1 MNQFEDLPIGID
13 LGTTFSCIGVYR
25 NGSVEIIPNE
35 IGERITPSVIIFED
49 DEEYVGEQIQYVPFP
64 NPKNKVYAVKRI
76 IGRKFKDKEVQ
87 DDINRFS
94 YKVENNK
101 GRPQIVINK
110 NKNEERYSPEEIS
123 AKVLAKL
130 KESAEIYLQNSI
142 RKVVITVPA
151 YFTESQKRATINA
164 GEIAGLNVIKIIN
177 EPTAASLAYGFG
189 NCPNSENK
197 YKNLFN
203 NKILDEEIKKII
215 VFDLG
220 GGTLDVTLL
229 ELEKDNIRIKAH
241 SGIMHLGGED
251 FDNILLDH
259 CINYFKK
266 KTKID
271 LNRDEFIKQKFR
283 LKKQC
288 ELAKRELTDS
298 NDTEIEIVSIA
309 NGKDLFIK
317 IKRVEFERLC
327 NHIFKKCLEP
337 IKEVLETAKEKKE
350 NINEIILIG
359 GSTRIPQIKFL
370 IQEFFNGKE
379 LNCNLNPDEAVA
391 YGATI
396 EAAMEMGKYEED
408 ITLSDVCPFSLG
420 VAVTEELLLNEY
432 GLLMEKIINKGTN
445 LPYKATRYYTP
456 VVDYQSNV
464 LIQVYEGESKF
475 VNDNYFLGKFYL
487 EKIPYKKKDNILI
500 EIIFDLD
507 ENSILTVTA
516 QINENNT
523 SNSIT
528 IKNDKGGLSRNEIDD
543 AKKKQ
548 KKSGMKNLRDK
559 MEKEKNYKEI
569 IKTLLDKI
577 KNESNETI
585 LFNDLQNLYSKIEEF
600 IDFFRKDIENNFTL
614 KEKTYFY
621 LTYLFDAYSRL
632 FNLKL
637 ILTKKE
643 KDQIISKI
651 KKYLEI
657 FKKDGLKYYPSLIKI
672 IVNNDNYI
680 FVELC
685 FQILQ
690 YYLEKGKE
698 LYYNNDKKYAKFY
711 IEEALN
717 IIKKNFLEKKVKN
730 NIDYGLKCTSI
741 MEECTNL
748 INILKAE
755 SIQKYCKS
763 FSKNK
768 LIDEKDFTNDE
779 QILHISDKFREGLRY
794 LKDSNS
800 QEQHLLKA
808 IYYANIIKIEYI
820 MLKSDDYETLL
831 KMIDSCIKEKEL
843 GKESNSDN
851 GLYWFKEIMKYKKEI
866 EEKQEEFLKNPE
878 NKDEEI
884 KKSLENEIKKL
895 NYKFGKGEE
904 EFLYYIL
911 NKHKPNGLEG
921 YYSFKD
927 RKDFDNYYN
936 KTNKKIFFN
945 KLTKLYN
952 PQRYIGHKI
961 EERKIHFIM
970 REISKKLNELIS
982 NL

>member
-35 IGERITPSVIIFED
+35 IGERITPSVVAFMGD
-49 DEEYVGEQIQYVPFP
+49 DIYVGEQTQYLPFP
-64 NPKNKVYAVKRI
+64 DPKNKVYAVKRI

-87 DDINRFS
+87 DDISIFS

-101 GRPQIVINK
+101 GRPQIVINT
-110 NKNEERYSPEEIS
+110 NGNEERYSPEEIS
-123 AKVLAKL
+123 AKVLEKM
-130 KESAEIYLQNSI
+130 KESAESFLQQSI
-142 RKVVITVPA
+142 KKVVITVPA
-151 YFTESQKRATINA
+151 YFTEGQKIATKNA
-164 GEIAGLNVIKIIN
+164 GEIAGLDVIKIIN

-189 NCPNSENK
+189 NCLNDKNK
-197 YKNLFN
+197 YKNLLN
-203 NKILDEEIKKII
+203 NKIFEEEEIKKIL

-229 ELEKDNIRIKAH
+229 ELEEDNIRIKAH
-241 SGIMHLGGED
+241 SGILHLGGED
-251 FDNILLDH
+251 FDNILLEH
-259 CINYFKK
+259 CINYFNK

-271 LNRDEFIKQKFR
+271 LKRDEFIKQKFR

-288 ELAKRELTDS
+288 ELAKIELTDK
-298 NDTEIEIVSIA
+298 NDTEIEIESIA

-327 NHIFKKCLEP
+327 NDKFKECLEP
-337 IKEVLETAKEKKE
+337 IKEVLEIAKEKKE
-350 NINEIILIG
+350 NINEIILVG
-359 GSTRIPQIKFL
+359 GSTRIPQIKCL
-370 IQEFFNGKE
+370 IRDFFNGKE
-379 LNCNLNPDEAVA
+379 LNCNLNPDEAIA

-420 VAVTEELLLNEY
+420 VGVTEELLLNEY

-445 LPYKATRYYTP
+445 LPYRATRYYTP

-464 LIQVYEGESKF
+464 LVQVYEGESKF
-475 VNDNYFLGKFYL
+475 ANDNYFLGKFLL

-500 EIIFDLD
+500 EINFDLD

-516 QINENNT
+516 KINENNT
-523 SNSIT
+523 SNSII

-543 AKKKQ
+543 AKKKP
-548 KKSGMKNLRDK
+548 KKYSNLKDRMK
-559 MEKEKNYKEI
+559 KEKNYKDI

-585 LFNDLQNLYSKIEEF
+585 LFNDLQNLYIKIEEF
-600 IDFFRKDIENNFTL
+600 IDFFRKDIVDNFTL

-621 LTYLFDAYSRL
+621 LKYLFDAYSRL

-637 ILTKKE
+637 ILTKRE

-672 IVNNDNYI
+672 FVNNDNYI

-690 YYLEKGKE
+690 YYLEKGKD
-698 LYYNNDKKYAKFY
+698 LYYNDDKKYEKFY

-717 IIKKNFLEKKVKN
+717 IIKKYFLEKKVKN
-730 NIDYGLKCTSI
+730 NIDYGLKFASI

-748 INILKAE
+748 INILKAQ

-768 LIDEKDFTNDE
+768 LIDEKEYTNDE
-779 QILHISDKFREGLRY
+779 QIFNISDKFREGLRY

-808 IYYANIIKIEYI
+808 IYLANIIKIEYI

-831 KMIDSCIKEKEL
+831 KMIDSCIKEKEFC
-843 GKESNSDN
+843 KEGNSDY
-851 GLYWFKEIMKYKKEI
+851 GLYWVKEIMKYKKEI
-866 EEKQEEFLKNPE
+866 EEKQKELLNNPE

-927 RKDFDNYYN
+927 RKDFENYFSNNN
-936 KTNKKIFFN
+936 KRIFFN
-945 KLTKLYN
+945 KLSKLYN
-952 PQRYIGHKI
+952 PQRYIGHKF